1 MQIIEAKCPAANEIC
16 SLIVG
21 WVSSSTD
28 TIAAPF
34 IIHFIQK
41 MIQNGFCFR
50 FKEKPNEIPQQK
62 TNMRNQYVH
71 TNMQLFGD
79 MKKKVHKT
87 NKKNQLQNYL
97 QMKPNGNKRGR
108 NKNN

>member
-21 WVSSSTD
+21 WVSSSAD

-62 TNMRNQYVH
+62 NYTKPICTYKHAIVRGYEKKSSQNKQKKSITKLFTNETKRKQKG
-71 TNMQLFGD
+71 T
-79 MKKKVHKT
+79 KK
-87 NKKNQLQNYL
+87 
-97 QMKPNGNKRGR
+97 
-108 NKNN
+108 